1 MENIC
6 LLLKKNFSTLEN
18 CRAVN
23 LYNDKGI
30 LITEDADLFYLQEKK
45 ILFFT
50 KNNEEFNTYN
60 LIRMF
65 TFIKKLGEGG
75 FGKVYL
81 VKQKMTNTKYAIKF
95 LRYNFLNV
103 KDVSFLYKE
112 IEVLMRL
119 EHTNIIK
126 LYSYFATKDNN
137 NIALIMEYLSG
148 GTLRQYIKQ
157 HQNRRLAEYEA
168 RNITYQILLII
179 SYCHKMNIIHHDL
192 KPDNIL
198 FTDNS
203 HTCIKIIDFGIS
215 SLMNSKNRG
224 GSLVYLPPE
233 IINGEDYRAV
243 PSVDMW
249 SIGCIFGEMLIG
261 KFLFRG
267 IDVNETKNLIKCGK
281 FTIPKYVY
289 LSDNALDLLK
299 KMLDIDPNKRI
310 TVDEALQHP
319 FFNDFD
325 EEENLINFEE
335 NNDTVNYNYFR
346 ANNKFFGNRSS
357 QKHHTVKTGGI
368 FNFAKILESPESKAK
383 MMRNCSRK
391 KKTIKVS
398 FDKTKLDYKYDF
410 HQNNFN
416 DPKNKLSNRFLG
428 GWGVEELYHKRIH
441 SNKSKHN
448 ISVISQNIEQSAK
461 NKKNLILTDDNNDE
475 NNINNKSPFLKQNK
489 LIVNFSSRENMARE
503 KLMLNLRRVENYKKE
518 LEQVKSTRNCFGTIN
533 NNDNRAVTPY
543 KPTKSLVTK
552 ITNEMSEDELI
563 TYWINMTIKYK
574 GNVPSFLKPI
584 GLTREQKKRIERF
597 TQGMGRTKNKS
608 INGSVT
614 NLNENIIQNQQINNM
629 TNYTKIKTV
638 KSANRLYKSPTKTK
652 KMHRSSDKLLLP
664 KVK

>member
-1 MENIC
+1 M
-6 LLLKKNFSTLEN
+6 
-18 CRAVN
+18 
-23 LYNDKGI
+23 
-30 LITEDADLFYLQEKK
+30 TEDADLFCLQEKK

-119 EHTNIIK
+119 EHSNIIK

-157 HQNRRLAEYEA
+157 HQNRKLAEYET
-168 RNITYQILLII
+168 RNITYQILQII

-224 GSLVYLPPE
+224 GSLIYLPPE
-233 IINGEDYRAV
+233 IINGEDYRSV

-261 KFLFRG
+261 KFLFKG
-267 IDVNETKNLIKCGK
+267 NDVNETKNLIKCGK
-281 FTIPKYVY
+281 FNIPKFVF

-299 KMLDIDPNKRI
+299 KMLEIDPNKRI
-310 TVDEALQHP
+310 TVDESLQHP
-319 FFNDFD
+319 FFNEIDD
-325 EEENLINFEE
+325 EENLINFEE
-335 NNDTVNYNYFR
+335 NNDNINYNYFR
-346 ANNKFFGNRSS
+346 TNNKFFGNRTNN
-357 QKHHTVKTGGI
+357 KHHTVKTGGI
-368 FNFAKILESPESKAK
+368 FNFAKVLESPDSKAK
-383 MMRNCSRK
+383 MRRNCGNK
-391 KKTIKVS
+391 KKTIKVN
-398 FDKTKLDYKYDF
+398 FDKTKYDYKYNF
-410 HQNNFN
+410 INNN
-416 DPKNKLSNRFLG
+416 LNNPKNKLSNRFLG
-428 GWGVEELYHKRIH
+428 GWGIEESYHKRIH

-448 ISVISQNIEQSAK
+448 IFKKSFVTNNSIIFQNNGSAPK
-461 NKKNLILTDDNNDE
+461 NIKKHIITDE
-475 NNINNKSPFLKQNK
+475 NNEEKNNNNNNNNNDNISSKQNK
-489 LIVNFSSRENMARE
+489 VVNFSSRENMARE
-503 KLMLNLRRVENYKKE
+503 KLMLNLRKVENYKKE
-518 LEQVKSTRNCFGTIN
+518 LEQVKSTRNCFGNLNT
-533 NNDNRAVTPY
+533 NDNRIVTPY
-543 KPTKSLVTK
+543 KPTKFLVTK
-552 ITNEMSEDELI
+552 ITNQMSEDELI
-563 TYWINMTIKYK
+563 TYWINLTIKYK

-584 GLTREQKKRIERF
+584 GLTREQKKRIEKF
-597 TQGMGRTKNKS
+597 TQGMGKTKKYKKN
-608 INGSVT
+608 NGSLP
-614 NLNENIIQNQQINNM
+614 NMNENIILDQQNNNN
-629 TNYTKIKTV
+629 NYIKIKTN
-638 KSANRLYKSPTKTK
+638 KSANGMYKSPTKTK
-652 KMHRSSDKLLLP
+652 KMHRSSDKIILP